1 MLRGVVA
8 GVIGA
13 LVLAFSG
20 PAAAQSPGQAA
31 PSRDET
37 QAAMKTAT
45 KFMVET
51 VAYKGGYVW
60 SYTADLKR
68 RWGELEAKPTMI
80 WVQPPGTGTM
90 GHLFLD
96 AYHATGDE
104 YYYQAAERAAEALV
118 WGQHPSGGW
127 HYMIDFGGEASLKDW
142 YATYGQNAWRMEEF
156 QHYWGNATFDD
167 AGTSEA
173 MQFLLRLYVEKRD
186 PKWKPALDKAVN
198 FVLESQ
204 YPMGG
209 WPQRYPLKNEFSHHG
224 KPDYTSFVTFNDDVA
239 GENIK
244 FLVMVY
250 QALGDTRAL
259 DAVRRAMDSFI
270 VTQQGQPQPAWGLQY
285 TPGDLKPVGARTY
298 EPTALTTH
306 TTANNVTQLMNFYEL
321 TGDTKYLARVGEAL
335 DWLDKVKLAKPR
347 PDGRTH
353 PTYIEIGTD
362 RPIYVHRR
370 GSNVVNGEYYWDY
383 SDQKTLAHYGAWRKI
398 DVAGMRA
405 RYEAL
410 KKSDPS
416 QVSKDSPLKAKA
428 LVPLPKYFAT
438 RDLETSDLNIK
449 AQKGSAVTADAA
461 AKLIGGLNAQGY
473 WPTPLVATSNPYTG
487 APPPAKADKDYSTTH
502 VGDATDTSPYPTDKP
517 EMGISTGAYVQ
528 NMTTLIDY
536 LDRAR

>member
-1 MLRGVVA
+1 MVRGVVA
-8 GVIGA
+8 GVVGA
-13 LVLAFSG
+13 LVLAFAG
-20 PAAAQSPGQAA
+20 PAAAQPA
-31 PSRDET
+31 PSRDQT
-37 QAAMKTAT
+37 LAAMKTAT
-45 KFMVET
+45 QFMVEK

-60 SYTADLKR
+60 SYTADLSR
-68 RWGELEAKPTMI
+68 RWGELEAKPTMV

-104 YYYQAAERAAEALV
+104 YYYRAAEKAAEALV
-118 WGQHPSGGW
+118 WGQNAAGGW

-167 AGTSEA
+167 AGASEA

-186 PKWKPALDKAVN
+186 PKWRPALDKAVN

-204 YPMGG
+204 YPIGG

-224 KPDYTSFVTFNDDVA
+224 KPDYTSFITFNDDVA

-250 QALGDTRAL
+250 QALGDSRAL
-259 DAVRRAMDSFI
+259 EAVNRAMNVFI
-270 VTQQGQPQPAWGLQY
+270 VTQQGQPQPGWGMQY
-285 TPGDLKPVGARTY
+285 TVADLKPVGARTY

-306 TTANNVTQLMNFYEL
+306 TTANNVAQLMSFYEL
-321 TGDTKYLARVGEAL
+321 TGDTKYLARVPEAL

-398 DVAGMRA
+398 DVAGLRA
-405 RYEAL
+405 RYERLRKTSPA
-410 KKSDPS
+410 D
-416 QVSKDSPLKAKA
+416 VIKDSPLMAKG

-461 AKLIGGLNAQGY
+461 GKLVAGLNAEGY
-473 WPTPLVATSNPYTG
+473 WPTPLVATSNLYTG
-487 APPPAKADKDYSTTH
+487 ATPPAKADKDYSQTH

-528 NMTTLIDY
+528 HMTTLIDY

>member
-13 LVLAFSG
+13 LALAFSG

-31 PSRDET
+31 PSRDQT
-37 QAAMKTAT
+37 LAAMKAAT

-306 TTANNVTQLMNFYEL
+306 TTANNITQLMNFYEL

-410 KKSDPS
+410 RKSDPA
-416 QVSKDSPLKAKA
+416 QVSNDSPLKAKA

-449 AQKGSAVTADAA
+449 AQKGAAVTAEAA
-461 AKLIGGLNAQGY
+461 SKLIGGLNAQGY

-487 APPPAKADKDYSTTH
+487 ATPPAKADKDYSTTH

-536 LDRAR
+536 LDRTR